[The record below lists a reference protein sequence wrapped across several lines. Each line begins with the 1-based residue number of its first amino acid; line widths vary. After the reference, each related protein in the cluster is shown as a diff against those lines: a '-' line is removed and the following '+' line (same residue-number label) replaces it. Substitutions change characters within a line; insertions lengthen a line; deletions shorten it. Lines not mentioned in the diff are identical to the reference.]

1 MTDPAQSSEAVLT
14 VLRRVG
20 GGVAVPELAYKTGL
34 QVSVVIDALC
44 DLEDLGLARPW
55 SWTAVQED
63 PRDAI

>member
-1 MTDPAQSSEAVLT
+1 MSQQTEIVLS

-20 GGVAVPELAYKTGL
+20 GDVTVREVSYKTGL
-34 QVSVVIDALC
+34 PETDVVDALC
-44 DLEDLGLARPW
+44 DLEDRGLVRPW